1 MFIRA
6 LREGM
11 PDLHCPVEEV
21 VAEGDRVAGRLTL
34 QGTQTGTLF
43 GIPASGKHAAAGPDG
58 HCPLR

>member
-21 VAEGDRVAGRLTL
+21 VAEGDRVAGRL
-34 QGTQTGTLF
+34 F
-43 GIPASGKHAAAGPDG
+43 AARHAPRTACSAFRQPESRW
-58 HCPLR
+58 LRA